1 MPLERELISDA
12 DALPMVHLREEG
24 GLSNISLA
32 LALGECADGMLMTG
46 RSIKFATQT
55 AGVSRP
61 TGCGY
66 DDGKDEDRQYTG
78 SFLLP

>member
-12 DALPMVHLREEG
+12 EALPLVHLREEG
-24 GLSNISLA
+24 ELSNLPRA
-32 LALGECADGMLMTG
+32 LALGERTDGMLMTS

-55 AGVSRP
+55 AGVSRA
-61 TGCGY
+61 TGYGY

-78 SFLLP
+78 SFPLP